1 MVWTG
6 PAWKNRG
13 AAFLLWYDQAPT
25 STPYTRFI
33 KSLNQEFG
41 IKILFYAVP

>member
-1 MVWTG
+1 MFRAG
-6 PAWKNRG
+6 PTLQHRG
-13 AAFLLWYDQAPT
+13 SAFLLWYNQAPT
-25 STPYTRFI
+25 STPYTRFT